1 MGGGVVEAGGWG
13 VEEKSETR
21 QKKSQP
27 LPSISQVPKE
37 KEQKTRLPPLRNRL
51 LYTRKVPATSHLEK
65 GEGGV
70 YSAFS
75 MQRPSGPARRRAQ
88 AGAALA
94 APRHPRPPP
103 PAHRQVLAL
112 PGAPLPL
119 CGRVAPAGARMP
131 AGQLRRCRAAGQ
143 ERGPW
148 RRCRGR
154 PLLPSQPGESD
165 AHPLPGGRA
174 PERGS
179 PRLPTAGSH
188 SQPTSK
194 SLATPKAT

>member
-1 MGGGVVEAGGWG
+1 MEN
-13 VEEKSETR
+13 
-21 QKKSQP
+21 
-27 LPSISQVPKE
+27 KE
-37 KEQKTRLPPLRNRL
+37 KEQKTRLPPLRTVCCTPEKCQPPRTWRKGRVVF
-51 LYTRKVPATSHLEK
+51 TRPFWCKDPPGRRA
-65 GEGGV
+65 GEL
-70 YSAFS
+70 
-75 MQRPSGPARRRAQ
+75 RPAR
-88 AGAALA
+88 LSA
-94 APRHPRPPP
+94 APRHPRPQP

-131 AGQLRRCRAAGQ
+131 GGQLRRCRAAGE

-154 PLLPSQPGESD
+154 PLLPSQPGERD

-179 PRLPTAGSH
+179 PQLPTAGSH
-188 SQPTSK
+188 SQPASK